1 MFKRIV
7 VAYDESPESGRALL
21 AGIHLAKS
29 LSAELRVVAVQ
40 ERQPLIAVYSEVGA
54 PGETNTLRR
63 ETSDFYRTLL
73 ANAQQTARGEGL
85 VLLTELVE
93 GPEVQAIVEHVERT
107 HSDLLIMGLHHH
119 ASLLGRLWNHTAH
132 DVSQQVGSS
141 ILGVH

>member
-1 MFKRIV
+1 MFKRIL

-21 AGIHLAKS
+21 TGIHLAKS

-40 ERQPLIAVYSEVGA
+40 EQQPILAVYSEVGA
-54 PGETNTLRR
+54 PGETRTLRQ

-73 ANAQQTARGEGL
+73 ANAQQTARDEGL

-93 GPEVQAIVEHVERT
+93 GHEVQAIVDHVERT
-107 HSDLLIMGLHHH
+107 HSDLLIIGIHRH
-119 ASLLGRLWNHTAH
+119 ASLLGRLWHHTAH
-132 DVSQQVGSS
+132 DVSQQVVSS